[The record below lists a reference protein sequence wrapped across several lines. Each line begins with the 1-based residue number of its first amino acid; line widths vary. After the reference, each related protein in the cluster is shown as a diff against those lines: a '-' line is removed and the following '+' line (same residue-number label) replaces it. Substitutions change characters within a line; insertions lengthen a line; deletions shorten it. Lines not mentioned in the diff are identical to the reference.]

1 MDCEYST
8 HTRPGSSI
16 EDLSAELVFMIMD
29 HLPAPTHFDL
39 ACACKRLATTSRGVL
54 ERHQGSHK
62 AYSTASDLDPSTVP
76 LLLRSAFGQGDSIPA
91 WHVRSFEVWKDRTTW
106 SDWQTFDLFTPLIPE
121 QNSKPPSSR
130 VSREDARRYLYWFE
144 EQLGED
150 LEIELIEKLL
160 AQIESGHDGLL
171 KALLFAKLERL
182 EDLNFVTR
190 AQETGSC
197 LTSLRILI
205 AECIKKKVSDSEEH
219 KRQDDEQYCEDSD
232 SDCRLVVTGEGE
244 LHSEIPT
251 SPWSP
256 GFRNIRKVAVGV
268 ASGTW
273 MDDNRDE
280 ESCIFLFSHLLRLP
294 SLNSIYFKRLF
305 GHESHWEGEWGPGV
319 EFYDYNV
326 LPACSSSV
334 QHIFLHG
341 CSGTFGEEA
350 DELWRGPRELLTMS
364 FRFDGPEE
372 FDGATGIAHGLSR
385 VQKSSL
391 RSLMWYGYQ
400 GGYGSRNILGN
411 HCSIHD
417 NEEFDYFKRLPAI
430 KQVSYSAHDIGLCME
445 HADTYPCLRSD
456 SEEGRDDE
464 DDQGNIY
471 DEDDDKEFVVR
482 RVATMF
488 PRTIET
494 LVLWDKP
501 DEEGMDMLVSRGI
514 TRMIQGGQY
523 KNLKAVFLEAT
534 ERKAEGTEKIVWLY
548 EDAIAAGVAA
558 GVDVHTLSSRVAT
571 RHSIDFMEAPDEYD
585 LKSGLHAGIRPGN
598 WIFDPYLG
606 RRISPDSKAERY
618 DTLWAGLKA
627 REACAAD
634 MDEYRE

>member
-1 MDCEYST
+1 MDSEYST

-16 EDLSAELVFMIMD
+16 EDLSAELVFMIMN
-29 HLPAPTHFDL
+29 HLPAPTHLDL
-39 ACACKRLATTSRGVL
+39 ACTCKRLAIASRGIL
-54 ERHQGSHK
+54 ERHQNSHK
-62 AYSTASDLDPSTVP
+62 AYSTACDLDPSTVP
-76 LLLRSAFGQGDSIPA
+76 LLLRSAFGQGDPIPA

-106 SDWQTFDLFTPLIPE
+106 FDWQTFDLRTPLIPE

-150 LEIELIEKLL
+150 LEIELIEKLF

-182 EDLNFVTR
+182 EDLKFVTR
-190 AQETGSC
+190 SQETGSC
-197 LTSLRILI
+197 LTSLRTLI
-205 AECIKKKVSDSEEH
+205 VECIKKAADSEDDE
-219 KRQDDEQYCEDSD
+219 RQDDEQYCEESD
-232 SDCRLVVTGEGE
+232 SERE
-244 LHSEIPT
+244 LHSKIPT
-251 SPWSP
+251 SPWPP
-256 GFRNIRKVAVGV
+256 GFCNIRKVAVGV
-268 ASGTW
+268 GSGTW

-280 ESCIFLFSHLLRLP
+280 ESCIFLFFHLLRLP

-305 GHESHWEGEWGPGV
+305 GHGSHWEGERGPGV
-319 EFYDYNV
+319 EFYDYDV
-326 LPACSSSV
+326 LPPRSSSV

-372 FDGATGIAHGLSR
+372 FDGATGIAHGLAR

-400 GGYGSRNILGN
+400 GGYGSRNILGD

-417 NEEFDYFKRLPAI
+417 NEEFDHFKRLPAI

-471 DEDDDKEFVVR
+471 DEDDHEEFVVR

-494 LVLWDKP
+494 LVLWDKS
-501 DEEGMDMLVSRGI
+501 DEEGMDVLLSRGI
-514 TRMIQGGQY
+514 TKMIQDGQY
-523 KNLKAVFLEAT
+523 KNLKAIFLEAT
-534 ERKAEGTEKIVWLY
+534 QREAEGTEKVALLC

-558 GVDVHTLSSRVAT
+558 GVDVHLLSSRAAMQ
-571 RHSIDFMEAPDEYD
+571 HSIDFTEAPDEYD
-585 LKSGLHAGIRPGN
+585 LKSGLHAGIRPN
-598 WIFDPYLG
+598 HWVFDPYLG
-606 RRISPDSKAERY
+606 RRIPRGSTSAEY
-618 DTLWAGLKA
+618 NALWAKHDSRLKVYHGA
-627 REACAAD
+627 EPRED
-634 MDEYRE
+634 